1 MSERRVVITGLGAL
15 TPVGNN
21 TEEFWSAL
29 KQGKSGIGQ
38 LLKKFAVQLQGEQ
51 LLAAVIMTSLLGV
64 VVFWT
69 FGLIQQ
75 RAIGKWYESTGVK

>member
-1 MSERRVVITGLGAL
+1 
-15 TPVGNN
+15 
-21 TEEFWSAL
+21 
-29 KQGKSGIGQ
+29 